1 MTRNLNRA
9 YNPPDKKKTLG
20 LRRVPIL
27 AKESGLGMLPI
38 FLDYSITLSM
48 SLSNQNENQGL
59 CNVVPNPPETS
70 SSAENNAA
78 VHDWTRLLCMT

>member
-1 MTRNLNRA
+1 MARGLNKA
-9 YNPPDKKKTLG
+9 YNPPDKKTLIF
-20 LRRVPIL
+20 RRVPVL

-38 FLDYSITLSM
+38 FFDYNITLYM

-59 CNVVPNPPETS
+59 CNFAPNPPETS